1 MLNKTKVY
9 LGKKKKP
16 AKITGK
22 ILRKKT
28 ADMGPAS
35 LNTKTS
41 ETRQLKQLD
50 TGGVGRWMKQQRNQK
65 QTQGH
70 QRIWFMGKVEFQGTN
85 LWGNRKPS
93 QTFDL

>member
-1 MLNKTKVY
+1 MKVY
-9 LGKKKKP
+9 LERKKKIT

-28 ADMGPAS
+28 ADTGPAW

-65 QTQGH
+65 
-70 QRIWFMGKVEFQGTN
+70 
-85 LWGNRKPS
+85 
-93 QTFDL
+93 